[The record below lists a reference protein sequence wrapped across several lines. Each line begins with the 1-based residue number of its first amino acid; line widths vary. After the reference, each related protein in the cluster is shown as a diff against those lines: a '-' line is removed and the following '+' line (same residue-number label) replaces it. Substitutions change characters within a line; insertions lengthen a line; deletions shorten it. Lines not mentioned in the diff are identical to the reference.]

1 MRQLAMLLLF
11 AAILCHSRPGA
22 AGEAGSG
29 SAAGTCG
36 NKLID
41 AGETCAQCS
50 ADCAVQ
56 PCKPTKS
63 HVVFAVDFT
72 PPATP
77 DITTAVLRVGYRS
90 DRLSLPGTGAEKSVQ
105 SRLTSPS
112 HSLMAF
118 NDMDYALRIVAS
130 HAKAIPEGRLVTV
143 EFDRCEG
150 APAPTA
156 SDLSCE
162 IETCAASTGPSA
174 GCRCQIIA
182 TQ

>member
-11 AAILCHSRPGA
+11 AAILAQSRPSAAGA
-22 AGEAGSG
+22 AGIGPVTGA
-29 SAAGTCG
+29 CG

-50 ADCAVQ
+50 ADCTVQ
-56 PCKPTKS
+56 PCTPTKS

-77 DITTAVLRVGYRS
+77 DITTAVLRIGYRS
-90 DRLSLPGTGAEKSVQ
+90 DRLSLPGSGAEKSVQ
-105 SRLTSPS
+105 SRLASPS

-118 NDMDYALRIVAS
+118 NDLDYALRIVAS
-130 HAKAIPEGRLVTV
+130 HAQAIPEGRLLTID
-143 EFDRCEG
+143 FDRCEG
-150 APAPTA
+150 APSPTA

-162 IETCAASTGPSA
+162 IETCAASTGPSD